1 MATSTS
7 VTTSAAQA
15 PALRKQLGRDGVR
28 SRRPSTVRPIAPA
41 NNLALSFPAL
51 AVSTNPSPPV
61 IGGTLVYSPATIAE
75 GTTATTTG
83 AATGSILTTASPL
96 PLRLPRQTNPTQPR
110 PQQKQIPSQ
119 QQKTNRPHLSPT
131 VSQQRHKQPPL
142 SLARNLPNVTNN
154 NPAATNGNA
163 SSPML
168 ASAVGVKWE
177 QERQV
182 DASNQQPL
190 VQKLLCLINDQKQQ
204 EQVLQ
209 QKVQVQAAFLKQME
223 VLQHLQVQCQQQQ
236 QLLQLQ
242 RLHQLQEEQRRLK
255 EQEEERERQMKESEL
270 LKRWEEQRQVQLRYL
285 QEQQLQ
291 KSLEQQ
297 LQKKLTLQP
306 QQYERQEVLQPQP
319 QLVCHSSGEL
329 IHRTTDQLQNQQ
341 QVQELPQPQ
350 LPPHQLLQSLS
361 SQTESL
367 ASLLQEAVQPETP
380 SSQVD
385 LLQLLKNL
393 SSQRDMLSVLQHTD
407 PAQHEKILHIIR
419 HLLALC
425 YTSALTAS
433 SSAATPSVSPQS
445 PSQLQLQSPAPAEPQ
460 TPHQLLLPQQQT
472 KAQIKHVSNNTQPNR
487 SSQPHSLTNSPSPP
501 LPFTTASPYLTSSFS
516 PLSNLTKTNVPPT
529 VKLSTPREKESTKR
543 EKKVKTLVERTESAK
558 NNSENAKNNCQRRPA
573 IFCMRIGGFDYLKEL
588 GLELVV
594 DALKRQEQ
602 REMEEGIKQ
611 LERKNGKP
619 ANKADKKVRQQLKE
633 ERRQKRKVLKEERRQ
648 QRFQIRELKRNN
660 RLKKRRNRVTSNKAS
675 SARKAEPPSFLPPPT
690 LLPSPQRT
698 ERVET
703 SPETA
708 KEEEEIKK
716 MAEAARKRV
725 YGGHS
730 FDGEDEDEEE
740 RDEIGNDDDDPAN
753 NEKEKEVKHGDISV
767 MDERRRLALA
777 SLKRLNYLKPTKEE
791 RRMKKEWRKEL
802 REQRKREKER
812 KRKEREHERES
823 KQQQKKVKL
832 WTREERRKQL
842 LNNSNNNMN
851 K

>member
-28 SRRPSTVRPIAPA
+28 PPRPSTIRRIAPA
-41 NNLALSFPAL
+41 NNLALSFSAL
-51 AVSTNPSPPV
+51 AALSSNPSPPV

-75 GTTATTTG
+75 GATATRTTG
-83 AATGSILTTASPL
+83 ATGSIPTTASPL
-96 PLRLPRQTNPTQPR
+96 PLRLPRQTNPTQPQ
-110 PQQKQIPSQ
+110 PQQKQTPSQ
-119 QQKTNRPHLSPT
+119 QQKTNQPHLSPT
-131 VSQQRHKQPPL
+131 VSQQRPKQPPL
-142 SLARNLPNVTNN
+142 SLARNLPNATNN
-154 NPAATNGNA
+154 NPAATNGNT
-163 SSPML
+163 SSPMWTR
-168 ASAVGVKWE
+168 AVGVGRE

-182 DASNQQPL
+182 DASDQQPL
-190 VQKLLCLINDQKQQ
+190 VQELLCLINDQKQQ

-209 QKVQVQAAFLKQME
+209 QKVQAQTQAAFLKQME
-223 VLQHLQVQCQQQQ
+223 VLQQLKVQCQQQQ

-242 RLHQLQEEQRRLK
+242 RLHQLQEEQRRVK

-297 LQKKLTLQP
+297 LQKKLTLQT

-319 QLVCHSSGEL
+319 QHVRQSPGEPQ
-329 IHRTTDQLQNQQ
+329 HRTTDQLQNQQ

-350 LPPHQLLQSLS
+350 QPPHQLLQSLS

-367 ASLLQEAVQPETP
+367 ASLLQEAVHPETL
-380 SSQVD
+380 SSQVE

-393 SSQRDMLSVLQHTD
+393 SSQHDMLSVLQHTD
-407 PAQHEKILHIIR
+407 PAQHEKILHLVR

-425 YTSALTAS
+425 YTNALTAS
-433 SSAATPSVSPQS
+433 SSVASPSVSTQR
-445 PSQLQLQSPAPAEPQ
+445 PSQSQPQTPTPAEPQ
-460 TPHQLLLPQQQT
+460 TPHQLLLPQQKT
-472 KAQIKHVSNNTQPNR
+472 KPQINHVSNNTQSNR
-487 SSQPHSLTNSPSPP
+487 SSQPHYLINSPSSP

-516 PLSNLTKTNVPPT
+516 PLSNLTKTNVPHT
-529 VKLSTPREKESTKR
+529 VKLSSSSTPRQKESTKR
-543 EKKVKTLVERTESAK
+543 EEKAKTFVERTESAK
-558 NNSENAKNNCQRRPA
+558 NNSENAKNNNQHVPA
-573 IFCMRIGGFDYLKEL
+573 IFGMRIGGFDYLKEL
-588 GLELVV
+588 GLELVA

-602 REMEEGIKQ
+602 RESEEGTKEQ
-611 LERKNGKP
+611 DKKNGKP
-619 ANKADKKVRQQLKE
+619 KVRQLKE
-633 ERRQKRKVLKEERRQ
+633 ERRQKRKVLREERRQ
-648 QRFQIRELKRNN
+648 QRLQIRELKRNN

-690 LLPSPQRT
+690 LLSLPSPQRT
-698 ERVET
+698 ERVEL

-708 KEEEEIKK
+708 KEEEIRK

-730 FDGEDEDEEE
+730 FDDEDQDEEE
-740 RDEIGNDDDDPAN
+740 GESDAKGNDDDDPAN
-753 NEKEKEVKHGDISV
+753 NDKEKEVKHGDISV

-791 RRMKKEWRKEL
+791 RLMKKEWRKEL

-812 KRKEREHERES
+812 KRKEREQERES

-842 LNNSNNNMN
+842 LNNSNNNE
-851 K
+851 